1 RTSFLLWRG
10 SSPSAV
16 SFPSA
21 ARCGARS
28 SVRELSRRWKRKRP
42 ARTEQRKERMMVR
55 GSTNKQKA
63 ALIKQWID
71 PDERITIQ
79 FDDQRDLS
87 AEVTGCTD
95 RLRPLFLARA
105 ASLF

>member
-1 RTSFLLWRG
+1 
-10 SSPSAV
+10 
-16 SFPSA
+16 
-21 ARCGARS
+21 
-28 SVRELSRRWKRKRP
+28 
-42 ARTEQRKERMMVR
+42 MVR

-71 PDERITIQ
+71 PDERITVQ

-95 RLRPLFLARA
+95 RLVSLSLDTAVPHMRQEISLPLSSVQVAEDHTHYTRDPERPLERKRMMLIARGKRPA
-105 ASLF
+105 VVL

>member
-1 RTSFLLWRG
+1 
-10 SSPSAV
+10 
-16 SFPSA
+16 
-21 ARCGARS
+21 
-28 SVRELSRRWKRKRP
+28 
-42 ARTEQRKERMMVR
+42 MMVR

-71 PDERITIQ
+71 PDERITVQ

-95 RLRPLFLARA
+95 QLVSLSLDTAVPHMRQEISLPLSSVQVAEDHTHYTRDPERPLERKRMMLIARGKRPA
-105 ASLF
+105 VVL